1 MKLIQILLQVE
12 KAIVAGKFTLPALP
26 AIALQVRKAVKDPL
40 MDLSKL
46 AKVVSLDP
54 SFTAYLI
61 SLANSP
67 IYRGVGNIDSIPMA
81 LGRMGME
88 STRNSAMIFAIRSL
102 FKTKDQLC
110 KKLLNLV
117 WAQSCRV
124 SALSYVIAENLKT
137 AEPERASI
145 AGLLH
150 NVGLIPVLM
159 KLVEQGESEQNIIG
173 QWDDISRFSRK
184 ISVRVIAFWGLE
196 DDLKAVTKGVGDWSV
211 CHQESLVDLINLAI
225 WHSYLGRAEFK
236 KLPRLETLGYF
247 RNNPLLELDAGE
259 SLLFIK
265 QSHQEIQQMM
275 HVING

>member
-12 KAIVAGKFTLPALP
+12 KAIVAGKFSLPALP
-26 AIALQVRKAVKDPL
+26 VIALQVRKAVKDPL

-61 SLANSP
+61 NLANSP
-67 IYRGVGNIDSIPMA
+67 IYRGVGTIDSIPMA

-88 STRNSAMIFAIRSL
+88 STRNSAMVFAIRSL

-110 KKLLNLV
+110 KKLLNIV

-137 AEPERASI
+137 ADPERASI

-159 KLVEQGESEQNIIG
+159 KLVEQGESEKNIIE
-173 QWDDISRFSRK
+173 QWEDIASFSRK
-184 ISVRVIAFWGLE
+184 ISVRVITYWRLG
-196 DDLKAVTKGVGDWSV
+196 DDLKAVSKGVGDWEV
-211 CHQESLVDLINLAI
+211 CHKEPLVDLINLAI
-225 WHSYLGRAEFK
+225 WHSYLGRPEFRH
-236 KLPRLETLGYF
+236 LPNIETLGYF
-247 RNNPLLELDAGE
+247 ENRPMLELDAAA
-259 SLLFIK
+259 SFLFIK
-265 QSHQEIQQMM
+265 QSHQEIKQMM
-275 HVING
+275 QALNG